1 MKNTVIIGSGPA
13 GISAALYLVRSG
25 KTKVKIISKNESA
38 LKKADKIENYF
49 GFAEPVSGEKLL
61 KDGIDNAKRLGVDFL
76 DDEVVGIGFT
86 DDMKYEVMTSQ
97 DKFMADAVLIAT
109 GASRKIP
116 NIKNLAKFE
125 GKGVSYC
132 AVCDAFFFKGK
143 NTCVIGNGEYAVHE
157 ALVLKNTSSS
167 VTILTNGLEMT
178 AEIPEGVNII
188 TKKIEEIDG
197 NIKVEKILFDDGT
210 EFSVD
215 GIFIA
220 LGIAGSADFAR
231 KLGAET
237 ENGRIKV
244 NASMETNVPGLY
256 AAGDCTGGLLQ
267 IAKAVSDGAIAAMSM
282 IPFLK
287 NQ

>member
-13 GISAALYLVRSG
+13 GISAALYLARSG
-25 KTKVKIISKNESA
+25 KTNVKIISKNESA

-61 KDGIDNAKRLGVDFL
+61 KDGIDNAKRLGVAFL

-97 DKFMADAVLIAT
+97 NKFMADAVLIAT
-109 GASRKIP
+109 GATRKTP
-116 NIKNLAKFE
+116 NIKNVAKFE

-244 NASMETNVPGLY
+244 NASMETNVPGIY

-282 IPFLK
+282 LQFLK

>member
-116 NIKNLAKFE
+116 NIKNLEKFE